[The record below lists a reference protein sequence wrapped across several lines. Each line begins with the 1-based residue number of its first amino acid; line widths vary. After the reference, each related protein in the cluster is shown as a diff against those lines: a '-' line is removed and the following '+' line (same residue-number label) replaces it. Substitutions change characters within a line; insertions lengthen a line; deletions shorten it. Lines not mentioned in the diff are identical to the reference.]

1 MADSRASDAG
11 SERQRSLISGRGKNE
26 AMNVIF
32 TDPQILDCY
41 ICCERLSIPV
51 FQCENGHISC
61 SSCCT
66 KIQNKCPSCSLAI
79 GYIRCRAIEK
89 VLESIKVPCRNT
101 VYGCKMTMS
110 LNEINDHEPSCT
122 YEPCSCPFDDCTFVS
137 SAEKLSL
144 HFSKKHKNSAKSFS
158 YNARFTICLNNGDS
172 HRILQADNDGVL
184 FFLSYTFE
192 IFGNA
197 VTVNRI
203 GPLSSEKKFCYE
215 IKAKTQGSVLS
226 LQSIAKEI
234 QGWSKVPPSK
244 GSLLIPNEYFGSSA
258 QTILEIRI
266 WPAH

>member
-1 MADSRASDAG
+1 MADSRGSD
-11 SERQRSLISGRGKNE
+11 SESDRRRSLISSNRRKNE

-66 KIQNKCPSCSLAI
+66 KIQNKCPSCNLAI
-79 GYIRCRAIEK
+79 GNIRCRAIEK
-89 VLESIKVPCRNT
+89 VLESIKIPCRNAI
-101 VYGCKMTMS
+101 YGCKMTMS
-110 LNEINDHEPSCT
+110 LNEIDHETSCT
-122 YEPCSCPFDDCTFVS
+122 HEPCFCPLDDCTFVG

-144 HFSKKHKNSAKSFS
+144 HFSKKHKNTSKSFS
-158 YNARFTICLNNGDS
+158 YNARFTMCLNNGDS
-172 HRILQADNDGVL
+172 HRILQAENDSIL
-184 FFLSYTFE
+184 FVLSYSFE

-203 GPLSSEKKFCYE
+203 GPLSSERKFCYE
-215 IKAKTQGSVLS
+215 IKAKTQGSVLCF
-226 LQSIAKEI
+226 QSIAKEI

-244 GSLLIPNEYFGSSA
+244 GWLLIPNEYFGSST

-266 WPAH
+266 WPAC

>member
-1 MADSRASDAG
+1 
-11 SERQRSLISGRGKNE
+11 
-26 AMNVIF
+26 
-32 TDPQILDCY
+32 
-41 ICCERLSIPV
+41 
-51 FQCENGHISC
+51 
-61 SSCCT
+61 
-66 KIQNKCPSCSLAI
+66 
-79 GYIRCRAIEK
+79 
-89 VLESIKVPCRNT
+89 
-101 VYGCKMTMS
+101 MTMS
-110 LNEINDHEPSCT
+110 PRAHTNRARALLMIAHLLVQLRSWAYT
-122 YEPCSCPFDDCTFVS
+122 
-137 SAEKLSL
+137 SA
-144 HFSKKHKNSAKSFS
+144 KKHKNSAKSFS
-158 YNARFTICLNNGDS
+158 YNARFTVCLNNGDS